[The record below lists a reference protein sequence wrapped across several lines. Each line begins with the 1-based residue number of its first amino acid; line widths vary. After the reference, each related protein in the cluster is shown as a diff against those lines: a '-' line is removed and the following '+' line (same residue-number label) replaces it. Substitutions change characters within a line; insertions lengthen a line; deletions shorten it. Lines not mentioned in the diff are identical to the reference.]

1 MPEFTQI
8 MPDRKKR
15 AIPALELKRI
25 IIDIHQYRVDVSVR
39 FRLVGQL
46 WQDQFTRVVNVIDD
60 RVLLSDEKHR
70 RLISIDLKDVIQFEI
85 DGKFRE
91 IEPNFHYDIT
101 LFPPSGVKGA

>member
-1 MPEFTQI
+1 VPEITPI
-8 MPDRKKR
+8 MPHRKKR

-46 WQDQFTRVVNVIDD
+46 WQDQFTRVVNVTDD
-60 RVLLSDEKHR
+60 RVLLSDETHR
-70 RLISIDLKDVIQFEI
+70 RLISLDLKDVIQFEI

-91 IEPNFHYDIT
+91 IEPNFHYDIV
-101 LFPPSGVKGA
+101 LFLPTGVAGI